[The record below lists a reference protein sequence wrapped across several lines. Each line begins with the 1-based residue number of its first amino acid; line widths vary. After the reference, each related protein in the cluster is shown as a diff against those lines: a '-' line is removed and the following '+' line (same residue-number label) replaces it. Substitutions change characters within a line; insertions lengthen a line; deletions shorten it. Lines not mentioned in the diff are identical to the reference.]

1 MFRWYSGTNWNRVA
15 QVTSPIFVSFP
26 AEPVGARRTPSLGGL
41 DLRVEKTFRVQEGAT
56 LGLYVDAFN
65 VTNVG
70 RATGF
75 NARSGPSFGQVVG
88 WTDPR
93 SMRLGIRGSF

>member
-1 MFRWYSGTNWNRVA
+1 VR
-15 QVTSPIFVSFP
+15 SPIVTQFAV
-26 AEPVGARRTPSLGGL
+26 EPPGARRTPSLGGL
-41 DLRVEKTFRVQEGAT
+41 DLRLEKTFRVTDHGTA
-56 LGLYVDAFN
+56 GFYVDGFN

-75 NARSGPSFGQVVG
+75 ESMSGPQFGNVTG

-93 SMRLGIRGSF
+93 TMRVGLRYSF